1 VSARSD
7 LVRAGALA
15 LLGAC
20 ASITQAPTPPA
31 PLLPEAFPG
40 GVDAPSVA
48 QVDWAAYFAD
58 ESLSALLSEALS
70 ANFDVQAAL
79 QRVEAARAGVLAATG
94 VRLPRLDLAA
104 GAGVRKFGLFTMD
117 GAGNAS
123 TDIQPGKVVPEDYPD
138 LSLGVSASWEPDL
151 WGRLAKLRDSARAQ
165 YLASIEGTHLVVSAV
180 VADVASAYFGVV
192 AADRSLAI
200 LQRSLARQE
209 EALEV
214 MRVQKQAARAT
225 ELAVQQFEAQ
235 VASTRALVA
244 QAELTRVELENQL
257 NLLLGRPPQ
266 PAPRSDA
273 ALSGTFGVELTAG
286 APSELLRNRP
296 DVREAELRLQASRFD
311 LEAARAAFYPSTTI
325 TAGAGYQA
333 FDGRLLF
340 RSPESFVYSIAG
352 GLLLPVFN
360 RAELQAGEQQ
370 ATALQVQAAIEYQS
384 VVLRAFVEVSSAL
397 AAVERAAQVTAERE
411 RRQVALEQSV
421 ESANALFGAG
431 KASYLDVLIAQQGAL
446 EAELE
451 LVEARLAQR
460 NAGIALYRALGGGWR
475 AAERAPD

>member
-1 VSARSD
+1 MTLALNLARS
-7 LVRAGALA
+7 AALA

-20 ASITQAPTPPA
+20 ASVTHA
-31 PLLPEAFPG
+31 PLPPGPQLPEAYPG

-48 QVDWAAYFAD
+48 QLDWAAYFAD
-58 ESLSALLSEALS
+58 ETLIALLAEALN

-79 QRVEAARAGVLAATG
+79 QRVEAARAGVLVATG
-94 VRLPRLDLAA
+94 VRLPRLDLVA

-123 TDIQPGKVVPEDYPD
+123 TDIRPGRPVPEDYPD
-138 LSLGVSASWEPDL
+138 LSAGLNASWEPDL
-151 WGRLAKLRDSARAQ
+151 WGRLANLRDSARAQ
-165 YLASIEGTHLVVSAV
+165 YLASIEGTHLVVSTM
-180 VADVASAYFGVV
+180 VADVASAYFGLV

-200 LQRSLARQE
+200 LQRSLARQD

-214 MRVQKQAARAT
+214 MRVQKEAARAT

-235 VASTRALVA
+235 VANTRALVA
-244 QAELTRVELENQL
+244 EAELVRVQFENQL

-273 ALSGTFGVELTAG
+273 ALSGTFGVELAAG

-311 LEAARAAFYPSTTI
+311 LEAARAAFYPSATI

-333 FDGRLLF
+333 YDGRLLF

-360 RAELQAGEQQ
+360 RAELEAGEQQ
-370 ATALQVQAAIEYQS
+370 ASALQAQAAIEYQS

-397 AAVERAAQVTAERE
+397 AAIERVSQVVAERE
-411 RRQVALEQSV
+411 RRKAALEQSV
-421 ESANALFGAG
+421 RSADSLFGAG

-451 LVEARLAQR
+451 LVEAQLAQR
-460 NAGIALYRALGGGWR
+460 AAGVALYRALGGGWR
-475 AAERAPD
+475 SAERAPD